1 MWEHSAQF
9 VSGSLAALVGLILR
23 CDGVVRSGVP
33 VIGVFV
39 PRAVRIFMLI
49 NVTKEVKS

>member
-1 MWEHSAQF
+1 MWENSAQF
-9 VSGSLAALVGLILR
+9 VSGSPAVLVGLIQR
-23 CDGVVRSGVP
+23 CDGAARSGVL
-33 VIGVFV
+33 VTSAFA

>member
-33 VIGVFV
+33 VTSAFA
-39 PRAVRIFMLI
+39 PRTVRIFMLV
-49 NVTKEVKS
+49 NVTKEVKL